1 MRLKPGRLTRRTWA
15 ARTVTLALLATTR
28 AALAQQP
35 PAEQPPASEPA
46 ATQPATEPTASAP
59 AVVEAPPQLTEDE
72 VNARVKQVQEKA
84 DLDEET
90 RKRALDLYQQA
101 LGRLKDAAAWSAKA
115 VDFRRRRNEAPG
127 QLESLRAASTQ
138 PATDAVPELPTDVT
152 LSQMEQLLAER
163 TRELE
168 EARKA
173 LAALE
178 AEPKRRSDRRVAIP
192 KELSR
197 LKEQLEGLTRTMRE
211 AAVSGEASE
220 TVRARQTLA
229 QANRQAVAAEIDCYE
244 QEAAFYEAAAE
255 LLPLRLDDA
264 VRQESRLDR
273 IVKAWTERV
282 NDRRKTEA
290 ERQAREALWA
300 AARAHPALAEIAQVN
315 ADLAGKRSQLALDIE
330 RASREKEIIDARLK
344 ELSDRF
350 KKLSERVE
358 TAGARTMAR
367 PLMAFRSDVP
377 AIRRHKRSISQRQSV
392 LARAQL
398 ASLEVGD
405 QQAELARIDDRVNA
419 VVAELKLRFPDLRRE
434 EIEAEVRT
442 LLQSRREFLQ
452 ALGQDYENYLSDLS
466 QLNSSESR
474 LVRTAEAITSY
485 IGERILWIRSS
496 EPISDKT
503 ISGAVDAFTWFVD
516 AERWGLVLAA
526 LTAEFTAQ
534 PILLSSMII
543 ALSGLVILRP
553 RLKRAMTR
561 LGDAVPSIQ
570 TDSFVLTIKA
580 LFLTL
585 LLAGIWPAILELLA
599 WRLNASP
606 ASGRSAKAV
615 AAGLHQVAM
624 FLIVA
629 GSAYQLLRPGG
640 LFTSHFRWRK
650 STAAAIRR
658 YLFPFIAISSPL
670 LFVYG
675 VMEWLAD
682 DAYRETLG
690 RLALIAFL
698 LVESWFAQRVFRPHG
713 LVMCDYL
720 SRHPDGWAMRLRY
733 VWYPL
738 LVVVP
743 LGLAILAIAGFY
755 FTTTDLE
762 RRFSASIV
770 TVIAL
775 LLGYLLL
782 FRWLFVSYRQ
792 LAYET
797 ALKRR
802 EAEQAKEG
810 PQQAGEVPAAPLE
823 GEDVDLTQVNQQT
836 QRLIR
841 TAFGLVAVFGV
852 GVLWVDVLPA
862 LNALNRVELWS
873 HTARVPE
880 EVSRPDETRSVQMV
894 EKNVPITLADLLGA
908 LIVAAVTFIAAGNIP
923 GLLEITLLQRLPM
936 DAGSRYAFKTV
947 CRYVITI
954 VGLILAF
961 RIIGVDWN
969 SVQWMA
975 AALTFGLAFG
985 LQEIFANFISG
996 LILLFERPI
1005 RVGDIV
1011 TIGEVSGTVTRIRI
1025 RATTVMDWDRKELVV
1040 PNREFITGRVVNWTL
1055 SDPTLRIV
1063 LPVGVAYGSDTQQAA
1078 QLLLRVARDNP
1089 RVLREPEPRAF
1100 FMGFGDSTLNFEL
1113 RVFVRGPDDAL
1124 QTRHEVNMAIDR
1136 AFREAGIEI
1145 AFPQR
1150 DLHIRSMSEAAAAPL
1165 ADALSRRA
1173 ELDFEQ
1179 PGAKG

>member
-1 MRLKPGRLTRRTWA
+1 MRFVFRRSAWRAWTA
-15 ARTVTLALLATTR
+15 PAVILALLGAPR
-28 AALAQQP
+28 VAAEQQP
-35 PAEQPPASEPA
+35 PTEHAPASQPA
-46 ATQPATEPTASAP
+46 ASQPASVPAASAP

-72 VNARVKQVQEKA
+72 VNARIKQVQEKT
-84 DLDEET
+84 DLDEEA

-101 LGRLKDAAAWSAKA
+101 LSRLKDAAAWSAKA
-115 VDFRRRRNEAPG
+115 ADFRRRRNEAPA

-138 PATDAVPELPTDVT
+138 PVAEAVPDLPSDAT
-152 LSQMEQLLAER
+152 LSQLEQLLAER

-173 LAALE
+173 LGAQE

-192 KELSR
+192 KELAR
-197 LKEQLEGLTRTMRE
+197 LKEQLEGQTRAMRE
-211 AAVSGEASE
+211 AAASGEAPD
-220 TVRARQTLA
+220 TVRARQALA
-229 QANRQAVAAEIDCYE
+229 QANRQAIVAEIECYE
-244 QEAAFYEAAAE
+244 QELALYEAATE

-264 VRQESRLDR
+264 IRHESRLDR
-273 IVKAWTERV
+273 IVKAWNERV
-282 NDRRKTEA
+282 NDRRKMEA

-300 AARAHPALAEIAQVN
+300 AARAHPALAEIAQAN
-315 ADLAGKRSQLALDIE
+315 ADLAAKRSRLALEIE
-330 RASREKEIIDARLK
+330 RVSHEKGTIDARLK
-344 ELSDRF
+344 DLTDRF

-367 PLMAFRSDVP
+367 PLMVFRSDVP

-392 LARAQL
+392 LAATQL
-398 ASLEVGD
+398 ESLEIGD
-405 QQAELARIDDRVNA
+405 QQAELARIDDRVEA
-419 VVAELKLRFPDLRRE
+419 VVAELKSRFPDLRRE

-442 LLQSRREFLQ
+442 LLQARREFLQ
-452 ALGQDYENYLSDLS
+452 ALGQDYENYLGDLS

-474 LVRTAEAITSY
+474 LVRTAESITNY
-485 IGERILWIRSS
+485 ISERILWIRSS
-496 EPISDKT
+496 EPIGAKAL
-503 ISGAVDAFTWFVD
+503 SGAVDAFLWFID

-526 LTAEFTAQ
+526 LTTEFAAQ
-534 PILLSSMII
+534 PILLASLVI
-543 ALSGLVILRP
+543 ALVGLVTLRP

-585 LLAGIWPAILELLA
+585 LLAAIWPVILELIA
-599 WRLNASP
+599 WRLNASS

-615 AAGLHQVAM
+615 AAGLHQAAM
-624 FLIVA
+624 FLLVA
-629 GSAYQLLRPGG
+629 GSAHLLLRPGG
-640 LFTSHFRWRK
+640 LFTAHFRWRK
-650 STAAAIRR
+650 STAAAIRK
-658 YLFPFIAISSPL
+658 YLFPFIAASLPL
-670 LFVYG
+670 LFVHG
-675 VMEWLAD
+675 TMEWLGD

-690 RLALIAFL
+690 RLALISFL
-698 LVESWFAQRVFRPHG
+698 CVETWFAQRVFRPHG
-713 LVMCDYL
+713 AVMCDYL
-720 SRHPDGWAMRLRY
+720 SRHPDGWATRLRY

-738 LVVVP
+738 LVLAP
-743 LGLAILAIAGFY
+743 LGLAILATAGFY
-755 FTTTDLE
+755 FTATDLE
-762 RRFSASIV
+762 RRFTASIV
-770 TVIAL
+770 TIIAL

-782 FRWLFVSYRQ
+782 FRWLFVSYRH

-823 GEDVDLTQVNQQT
+823 GEDVDLTQINQQT

-841 TAFGLVAVFGV
+841 TVFGLVAFFGV

-862 LNALNRVELWS
+862 LNVLNRVELWS

-880 EVSRPDETRSVQMV
+880 EVSLPDETRSVQIV

-908 LIVAAVTFIAAGNIP
+908 LIVAVVTFIAAGNIP
-923 GLLEITLLQRLPM
+923 GLMEITLLQRLPL

-947 CRYVITI
+947 CRYLITI

-1011 TIGEVSGTVTRIRI
+1011 TIGDVSGAVTRIRI
-1025 RATTVMDWDRKELVV
+1025 RATTVMTGDRKELIV
-1040 PNREFITGRVVNWTL
+1040 PNKEFITGRVVNWTL
-1055 SDPTLRIV
+1055 TDPTLRIV
-1063 LPVGVAYGSDTQQAA
+1063 LPVGVAYGSDTLRAI
-1078 QLLLRVARDNP
+1078 QLLLRVARENP
-1089 RVLREPEPRAF
+1089 RVLREPEPRAL

-1113 RVFVRGPDDAL
+1113 WVFVRGPEDVL
-1124 QTRHEVNMAIDR
+1124 TTRHDLNMAIDR
-1136 AFREAGIEI
+1136 TFRDSGIEI